1 MYYFLPKDIYFQI
14 MKEQLYLTLFFI
26 IMAYLVNWI
35 VIIKLGLIINNNSFK
50 IRKIIFPWATIGVI
64 YSLFGKNIIPE
75 YLYFFT
81 TLILLTLF
89 LKIITGVNVVKTFF
103 TALISFFMSIVSMF
117 LFGQPLL
124 ISDLKLIFS
133 KPVGI
138 IVGSLIEIIIPIIMI
153 LILRKRKSPKEK
165 VRSKSFSLIFYV
177 FFLFIAYYFLAIIY
191 YILINSNNYNLW
203 IFISEWLLICITFL
217 VFLRLRVT
225 INKEQQKRQED
236 QSNYLLETI
245 FSKQREYR
253 NYLQVIKSLVECR
266 KTSEITE
273 YIDQILAEMPVA
285 DDFDCGENPIL
296 ASLLISEQIK
306 ARENGIKIT
315 AKSGTSLSKI
325 KNAIQIYQIL
335 KEVLQYFIE
344 REKTIVTDDHRI
356 EINIKEEQNYYLFE
370 VKGNARQPL
379 FSNSQ
384 MVDYYAHQ
392 HGKLQ
397 SIEKIIKEI
406 HGEYCYLVIN
416 DELVGFNFKMPKET
430 RKRFW
435 FPLFFDN

>member
-1 MYYFLPKDIYFQI
+1 MPKDIYFQI

-177 FFLFIAYYFLAIIY
+177 FFLFITYYFLFIIY
-191 YILINSNNYNLW
+191 
-203 IFISEWLLICITFL
+203 
-217 VFLRLRVT
+217 
-225 INKEQQKRQED
+225 
-236 QSNYLLETI
+236 
-245 FSKQREYR
+245 
-253 NYLQVIKSLVECR
+253 
-266 KTSEITE
+266 
-273 YIDQILAEMPVA
+273 
-285 DDFDCGENPIL
+285 
-296 ASLLISEQIK
+296 
-306 ARENGIKIT
+306 
-315 AKSGTSLSKI
+315 
-325 KNAIQIYQIL
+325 
-335 KEVLQYFIE
+335 
-344 REKTIVTDDHRI
+344 
-356 EINIKEEQNYYLFE
+356 
-370 VKGNARQPL
+370 
-379 FSNSQ
+379 
-384 MVDYYAHQ
+384 
-392 HGKLQ
+392 
-397 SIEKIIKEI
+397 
-406 HGEYCYLVIN
+406 
-416 DELVGFNFKMPKET
+416 
-430 RKRFW
+430 
-435 FPLFFDN
+435 